1 MENDSASLFP
11 LIINSW
17 LKIIRFYIIVTKLEQ
32 IIKIISAFERLFC
45 LEFLTLSWYINY
57 VSKNV
62 GNKNFGLILIYFFI
76 IYENFS
82 GFIPTCK

>member
-17 LKIIRFYIIVTKLEQ
+17 LKIIKFYIIVTKLEQ

-45 LEFLTLSWYINY
+45 LEF
-57 VSKNV
+57 
-62 GNKNFGLILIYFFI
+62 NFFLVHKLRQAKMWVTKILGSF
-76 IYENFS
+76 
-82 GFIPTCK
+82 